1 MDYDILSSP
10 HSKRRPINMN
20 HKKYLWLLLIISL
33 SAFLSCGRPA
43 PADLVLHSGKV
54 VTVDDKFSIHEAVAV
69 RGDKIVFV
77 GSNQDVERYILPST
91 MVIDL
96 KGQLVLPG
104 LIDAHAHLHSL
115 GDELTS
121 LNITGTRSYQE
132 IINAVAIRIQSTEP
146 GEWVVGG
153 RWDQNDW
160 EERSFPVHDPLS
172 EISPDNPV
180 YLTRIDGNA
189 AFANQKALELAGI
202 TKDTPDPVG
211 GFIIRKE
218 NGEPTGVL
226 VNRAMN
232 LVSDNIPADSEEQF
246 KQKFLKAVRSCLS
259 VGLTGV
265 HEAGIGPQHIALYKN
280 LIDRGQLN
288 MRVYAMLGEEKDLPL
303 DTDLAVYFKENRI
316 EQYGRHLL
324 SVRSIKLFFDGALGS
339 RGAAFFTPYQD
350 DPGNTGLLRITPEY
364 ITAISKAALEADM
377 GVNTHCIGIR
387 GNRLCLEAYE
397 KALQEN
403 AKPDHRFRIEH
414 AQIVEKQDVEK
425 FASLGIIPS
434 MQPTHCTS
442 DMYFVEE
449 RIGSQRAEGAYA
461 WRWFIDA
468 GLPIPCGSDFPV
480 ESNNPLL
487 GIYAAVTR
495 QDPTGWP
502 EGGWHPEQ
510 RLTIEEAIKGF
521 TIWAAFAAFQEDV
534 LGSIEKG
541 KYADFTV
548 LDKDILIIPPKE
560 ILNTQTIYT
569 IVGGQIRYRAQ

>member
-1 MDYDILSSP
+1 M
-10 HSKRRPINMN
+10 K
-20 HKKYLWLLLIISL
+20 HKKWFHILGLICVVII
-33 SAFLSCGRPA
+33 FSCGRPS
-43 PADLVLHSGKV
+43 PADLVLRGGKV
-54 VTVDDKFSIHEAVAV
+54 VTVDEDFSIREAVAA

-77 GSNQDVERYILPST
+77 GSNEDVERYILPST
-91 MVIDL
+91 TVIDL
-96 KGQLVLPG
+96 KGKLVLPG

-115 GDELTS
+115 GEELTS
-121 LNITGTRSYQE
+121 LNVTGSTSYQE
-132 IINAVAIRIQSTEP
+132 IIDIVAIKVRATKP
-146 GEWVVGG
+146 GEWIVGG

-160 EERSFPVHDPLS
+160 KDKAFPVHDPLS
-172 EISPDNPV
+172 EVSPDNPV

-218 NGEPTGVL
+218 NGKPTGVL

-246 KQKFLKAVRSCLS
+246 KQKFLKAIRSCLS
-259 VGLTGV
+259 VGLTCV

-280 LIDRGQLN
+280 LIDNGQLN

-303 DTDLAVYFKENRI
+303 DMDLAAYFKKHRI

-339 RGAAFFTPYQD
+339 RGAAFFEPYED
-350 DPGNTGLLRITPEY
+350 DPDNTGLLRITPEY
-364 ITAISKAALEADM
+364 VTAIAKAALEANM

-403 AKPDHRFRIEH
+403 PKPDHRFRIEH
-414 AQIVEKQDVEK
+414 AQIVEKQDIEK

-442 DMYFVEE
+442 DMYFVED
-449 RIGSQRAEGAYA
+449 RVGAGRAEGAYA

-468 GLPIPCGSDFPV
+468 GLVIPCGSDFPV

-502 EGGWHPEQ
+502 ESGWHPEQ
-510 RLTIEEAIKGF
+510 CMTIEEAIKGF
-521 TIWAAFAAFQEDV
+521 TIWAAYAAFQEDV
-534 LGSIEKG
+534 LGSIEAG

-548 LDKDILIIPPKE
+548 LDKNILEIAPKE
-560 ILNTQTIYT
+560 ILQTKTVYT
-569 IVGGQIRYRAQ
+569 IVGGKIRYRSQ

>member
-1 MDYDILSSP
+1 MKNKIWIYFLTSVS
-10 HSKRRPINMN
+10 
-20 HKKYLWLLLIISL
+20 LATII
-33 SAFLSCGRPA
+33 ACGRPA
-43 PADLVLHSGKV
+43 PADLVLHGGKV
-54 VTVDDKFSIHEAVAV
+54 VTVDEKFSIHEALAV
-69 RGDKIVFV
+69 RGDRIVFV
-77 GSNQDVERYILPST
+77 GSNQDVEKYILPST
-91 MVIDL
+91 TVMDL

-121 LNITGTRSYQE
+121 LNVTGTTSYQE
-132 IINAVAIRIQSTEP
+132 IIDIVAIRVQSTQP
-146 GEWVVGG
+146 GRWIVGG

-160 EERSFPVHDPLS
+160 EDHAFPVHDPLS
-172 EISPDNPV
+172 EASPDNPV
-180 YLTRIDGNA
+180 YLIRIDGNA
-189 AFANQKALELAGI
+189 AFANQKALEIAGI

-232 LVSDNIPADSEEQF
+232 LVSDNIPPDSDEQF

-265 HEAGIGPQHIALYKN
+265 HEAGIGSRHIDLYKN
-280 LIDRGQLN
+280 LVDNGQLN

-303 DTDLAVYFKENRI
+303 DMDLAAYFKKQRI
-316 EQYGRHLL
+316 EQYGHHML

-339 RGAAFFTPYQD
+339 RGAAFFKPYAD
-350 DPGNTGLLRITPEY
+350 DPDNTGLLRITPEY

-377 GVNTHCIGIR
+377 GVNIHCIGIR
-387 GNRLCLEAYE
+387 GNRLCLEAFE
-397 KALQEN
+397 KALKEN
-403 AKPDHRFRIEH
+403 LKPGHRFRIEH
-414 AQIVEKQDVEK
+414 AQIVEPQDVEK
-425 FASLGIIPS
+425 FVSLGIIPA

-442 DMYFVEE
+442 DMSFVED
-449 RIGSQRAEGAYA
+449 RIGGERAKGAYA
-461 WRWFIDA
+461 WRWFLDA
-468 GLPIPCGSDFPV
+468 GLIIPCGSDFPV

-495 QDPTGWP
+495 QDPKGWP

-510 RLTIEEAIKGF
+510 RMTIQEAVKGF
-521 TIWAAFAAFQEDV
+521 TIWAAYAAFQEDV
-534 LGSIEKG
+534 LGSIEVG

-548 LDKDILIIPPKE
+548 LDKDILEIDPKE
-560 ILNTQTIYT
+560 ILTTKTVYT
-569 IVGGQIRYRAQ
+569 IVGGQIRYRKK